1 MPADCQNCSPDCPQT
16 ASRLPPAGLSM
27 QGMHKEQALTEDR
40 RIGLDLF
47 VLLALAVLA
56 GVASAVTL
64 AALAM
69 LIAGA
74 TATATPTAPAA
85 PLHAPAAR
93 TMLASSPAAR

>member
-1 MPADCQNCSPDCPQT
+1 MRAMRN
-16 ASRLPPAGLSM
+16 
-27 QGMHKEQALTEDR
+27 EQALTEDR

-47 VLLALAVLA
+47 VLLALAVVA

-74 TATATPTAPAA
+74 AATSPVPEAPVQAPAA
-85 PLHAPAAR
+85 S
-93 TMLASSPAAR
+93 TMLASSPPAR